1 MQARTTGASMA
12 RGSGKGIEMTVTLF
26 PWVRMLHI
34 LFAASWFGAAAFLTL
49 YLLPVARQLG
59 PAGSATMTALTGRG
73 FHRFMAANAG
83 LTVLSGSWLYWTLTA
98 GFAGPAMASTSGM
111 VFGLGGLAG
120 LLAAVMGGAVIGRN
134 LGRIEALKADLPDK
148 QPQVAALQ
156 GRVAA
161 ASRLALALLVLALVA
176 MALGHSI

>member
-1 MQARTTGASMA
+1 MA
-12 RGSGKGIEMTVTLF
+12 LGITSKGKHMTATLF
-26 PWVRMLHI
+26 PWVRVLHI
-34 LFAASWFGAAAFLTL
+34 LFAASWFGAATFLTL

-59 PAGSATMTALTGRG
+59 AAGGATMTALTGRG

-83 LTVLSGSWLYWTLTA
+83 LTVLSGLWLYWTLTA

-120 LLAAVMGGAVIGRN
+120 LLAAVLGGAVIGRN
-134 LGRIEALKADLPDK
+134 LSRIEALKPELPAK
-148 QPQVAALQ
+148 QPQVVALQ
-156 GRVAA
+156 ARVAA
-161 ASRLALALLVLALVA
+161 ASRLALALLLFALVA